1 MIPFGLARIRAMTE
15 KDAMDNKNRK
25 LILAGGILGGIT
37 TLGLT
42 GFFVYGHYYPNTP
55 DAYVHAYTVTVA
67 PYVAGYI
74 KNIHIQPNQFVKKGE
89 LIYEIVPDSFQVIV
103 DQKAS
108 KLEASKKNL
117 KSMHQE
123 LQKAKD
129 DLKSKKASRWI
140 VGLNQKRYAFLLDK
154 DVVSLEKEQ
163 ELQASTIEADADV
176 TRATA
181 EIRRISQ
188 KLLEQKSLIEAN
200 SSELGTAKINFNYA
214 KYFAPFD
221 GFISNKFTIRTGQYV
236 KPGQALFQI
245 VDNSQWWV
253 DANYK
258 ESQIHRIRPG
268 MKASIKL
275 DMYPGKKFEGTVI
288 NISSGSGAYYSL
300 LPPQNA
306 TGNWVKVPQRFPVR
320 IKIEQSTKHPLRA
333 GSTAHST
340 VNTVQTVKDPS
351 SNQKANPQSL

>member
-1 MIPFGLARIRAMTE
+1 MTE
-15 KDAMDNKNRK
+15 PDAMDKKNRK
-25 LILAGGILGGIT
+25 LFLAGGILGGIT
-37 TLGLT
+37 TIGLT

-74 KNIHIQPNQFVKKGE
+74 KDIYVQPNEFVKKGE

-103 DQKAS
+103 DQKTS
-108 KLEASKKNL
+108 KLEASKNYL
-117 KSMHQE
+117 KSMNQE

-129 DLKSKKASRWI
+129 DLKSKKASRWL
-140 VGLNQKRYAFLLDK
+140 VGLNQKRYAFLLEK

-176 TRATA
+176 TRATS
-181 EIRRISQ
+181 EIRRISK
-188 KLLEQKSLIEAN
+188 KLLEQKSIIQAN
-200 SSELGTAKINFNYA
+200 SSELDSAKINYNYA
-214 KYFAPFD
+214 KYYAPFD

-268 MKASIKL
+268 MKASISL
-275 DMYPGKKFEGTVI
+275 DMYPGQKFEGKVI

-320 IKIEQSTKHPLRA
+320 IQLKQSSQHPLRA

-340 VNTVQTVKDPS
+340 VNTFQVVQD
-351 SNQKANPQSL
+351 NNPKKKIKSPNS

>member
-1 MIPFGLARIRAMTE
+1 MATSPQE
-15 KDAMDNKNRK
+15 PSNKRK
-25 LILAGGILGGIT
+25 KKKTILITSCSSGVVALGISAY
-37 TLGLT
+37 
-42 GFFVYGHYYPNTP
+42 FVHGYYYPKTP

-117 KSMHQE
+117 NSVLQE

-129 DLKSKKASRWI
+129 DLKSKKASRWL
-140 VGLNQKRYAFLLDK
+140 VGLNQKRYAFLLEK

-163 ELQASTIEADADV
+163 ALQASIIESDADV

-188 KLLEQKSLIEAN
+188 KMLEQQSLINAN
-200 SSELGTAKINFNYA
+200 SSDLETAKINFNYS
-214 KYFAPFD
+214 KYYAPFD
-221 GFISNKFTIRTGQYV
+221 GFISNKFTIRSGQYV

-320 IKIEQSTKHPLRA
+320 IKINQSLKHPLRA
-333 GSTAHST
+333 GSTAYST
-340 VNTVQTVKDPS
+340 INTMKKVPNISPKQKDAPPNS
-351 SNQKANPQSL
+351 

>member
-1 MIPFGLARIRAMTE
+1 MTNSPQEPSKNSNKKRTVLVASCSSGALA
-15 KDAMDNKNRK
+15 
-25 LILAGGILGGIT
+25 LGISA
-37 TLGLT
+37 
-42 GFFVYGHYYPNTP
+42 FFVYGHYYPNTP

-67 PYVAGYI
+67 PYVSGYI

-117 KSMHQE
+117 NSMSQE

-188 KLLEQKSLIEAN
+188 KLLEQKSIIEAN
-200 SSELGTAKINFNYA
+200 SSELGTAKINLNYS
-214 KYFAPFD
+214 KYYAPFD
-221 GFISNKFTIRTGQYV
+221 GYISNKFTIRTGQYV

-320 IKIEQSTKHPLRA
+320 IKLEQTSKHPLRA

-340 VNTVQTVKDPS
+340 VNTVKVMEDVSAKEKTNSPS
-351 SNQKANPQSL
+351 

>member
-1 MIPFGLARIRAMTE
+1 MTNSPPELSTNSDKKRTILIASCSSGALA
-15 KDAMDNKNRK
+15 
-25 LILAGGILGGIT
+25 LGISAY
-37 TLGLT
+37 
-42 GFFVYGHYYPNTP
+42 FVYGHYYPNTP

-89 LIYEIVPDSFQVIV
+89 LIYEIVPDSYQVIV
-103 DQKAS
+103 DQKRS
-108 KLEASKKNL
+108 KVEASKKNL

-129 DLKSKKASRWI
+129 DLRSKKASRWL
-140 VGLNQKRYAFLLDK
+140 VDLNQKRYAFLLNK

-163 ELQASTIEADADV
+163 ALQASSIEADANV

-200 SSELGTAKINFNYA
+200 LSELGTAKINLNYA
-214 KYFAPFD
+214 KYYAPFD

-275 DMYPGKKFEGTVI
+275 DMYPGKHFDGTVI

-320 IKIEQSTKHPLRA
+320 IKINQSSNHPLRA

-340 VNTVQTVKDPS
+340 INTVQAVRDSSSNENISFPS
-351 SNQKANPQSL
+351 S

>member
-1 MIPFGLARIRAMTE
+1 MIKSPEEFSQNNNKKKRTILIASCSSGTLA
-15 KDAMDNKNRK
+15 
-25 LILAGGILGGIT
+25 LGISA
-37 TLGLT
+37 
-42 GFFVYGHYYPNTP
+42 FFVYGHYYPNTP

-89 LIYEIVPDSFQVIV
+89 LIYEIVPDSFQVII
-103 DQKAS
+103 DQKTS

-129 DLKSKKASRWI
+129 DLKSKKASRWL
-140 VGLNQKRYAFLLDK
+140 VDLNQKRYAFLLEK

-176 TRATA
+176 NRATA

-188 KLLEQKSLIEAN
+188 KLLEQESLIDAN
-200 SSELGTAKINFNYA
+200 ASELGTAKINFNYA
-214 KYFAPFD
+214 KYHAPFD

-320 IKIEQSTKHPLRA
+320 IKIKQSSNHPLRA

-340 VNTVQTVKDPS
+340 INTMQAVKSNS
-351 SNQKANPQSL
+351 SMQKVTSPKY

>member
-1 MIPFGLARIRAMTE
+1 MTE
-15 KDAMDNKNRK
+15 QDAMDNKNRK
-25 LILAGGILGGIT
+25 LILTGGILGGIT

-42 GFFVYGHYYPNTP
+42 GFFVYGHYFPNTP

-89 LIYEIVPDSFQVIV
+89 LIYEIVPDSFQAIV

-117 KSMHQE
+117 NSMRQE

-129 DLKSKKASRWI
+129 DLKSKQASRWL
-140 VGLNQKRYAFLLDK
+140 VGLNQKRYAFLLEK

-163 ELQASTIEADADV
+163 ALQASIIESDADV

-188 KLLEQKSLIEAN
+188 KMLEQQSLINAN
-200 SSELGTAKINFNYA
+200 SSDLETAKINFNYS
-214 KYFAPFD
+214 KYYAPFD
-221 GFISNKFTIRTGQYV
+221 GFISNKFTIRSGQYV

-320 IKIEQSTKHPLRA
+320 IKINQSLKHPLRA
-333 GSTAHST
+333 GSTAYST
-340 VNTVQTVKDPS
+340 INTMKKVPNISSKQKDAPPNS
-351 SNQKANPQSL
+351 

>member
-1 MIPFGLARIRAMTE
+1 MTNSPQEPSKNSNKKRTVLVASCSSGALA
-15 KDAMDNKNRK
+15 
-25 LILAGGILGGIT
+25 LGISA
-37 TLGLT
+37 
-42 GFFVYGHYYPNTP
+42 FFVYGHYYPNTP

-67 PYVAGYI
+67 PYVSGYI

-117 KSMHQE
+117 NSMSQE

-200 SSELGTAKINFNYA
+200 SSELGTAKINLNYS
-214 KYFAPFD
+214 KYYAPFD
-221 GFISNKFTIRTGQYV
+221 GYISNKFTIRTWQYV
-236 KPGQALFQI
+236 KP
-245 VDNSQWWV
+245 
-253 DANYK
+253 
-258 ESQIHRIRPG
+258 
-268 MKASIKL
+268 
-275 DMYPGKKFEGTVI
+275 
-288 NISSGSGAYYSL
+288 
-300 LPPQNA
+300 
-306 TGNWVKVPQRFPVR
+306 
-320 IKIEQSTKHPLRA
+320 
-333 GSTAHST
+333 
-340 VNTVQTVKDPS
+340 
-351 SNQKANPQSL
+351 

>member
-74 KNIHIQPNQFVKKGE
+74 KNIHVQPNQFIKKGE

-103 DQKAS
+103 DQKTS
-108 KLEASKKNL
+108 ELEASKKNL
-117 KSMHQE
+117 NSMHQE

-163 ELQASTIEADADV
+163 ELQASTIEANADV

-214 KYFAPFD
+214 KYYAPFD

-268 MKASIKL
+268 MKAAIKL
-275 DMYPGKKFEGTVI
+275 DMYPGKEFEGTVI

-306 TGNWVKVPQRFPVR
+306 TGNWVKVSQRFPVR
-320 IKIEQSTKHPLRA
+320 IKIEQSSKHPLRA

-340 VNTVQTVKDPS
+340 VNTVQVVKSPNSKEDANSPS
-351 SNQKANPQSL
+351 L

>member
-1 MIPFGLARIRAMTE
+1 MTNSPQEPSKNSNKKRTVLVASCSSGALA
-15 KDAMDNKNRK
+15 
-25 LILAGGILGGIT
+25 LGISA
-37 TLGLT
+37 
-42 GFFVYGHYYPNTP
+42 FFVYGHYYPNTP

-67 PYVAGYI
+67 PYVSGYI

-117 KSMHQE
+117 NSMSQE

-200 SSELGTAKINFNYA
+200 SSELGTAKINLNYS
-214 KYFAPFD
+214 KYYAPFD
-221 GFISNKFTIRTGQYV
+221 GYISNKFTIRTGQYV

-320 IKIEQSTKHPLRA
+320 IKLEQTSKHPLRA

-340 VNTVQTVKDPS
+340 VNTVNVMEDVSAKEKTNS
-351 SNQKANPQSL
+351 RS

>member
-1 MIPFGLARIRAMTE
+1 MTNTPQEPSKNSNKKRTVLVASCSSGALA
-15 KDAMDNKNRK
+15 
-25 LILAGGILGGIT
+25 LGISA
-37 TLGLT
+37 
-42 GFFVYGHYYPNTP
+42 FFVYGHYYPNTP

-67 PYVAGYI
+67 PYVSGYI

-117 KSMHQE
+117 NSMSQE

-200 SSELGTAKINFNYA
+200 SSELGTAKINLNYS
-214 KYFAPFD
+214 KYYAPFD
-221 GFISNKFTIRTGQYV
+221 GYISNKFTIRTGQYV

-351 SNQKANPQSL
+351 SNPKANPPSL